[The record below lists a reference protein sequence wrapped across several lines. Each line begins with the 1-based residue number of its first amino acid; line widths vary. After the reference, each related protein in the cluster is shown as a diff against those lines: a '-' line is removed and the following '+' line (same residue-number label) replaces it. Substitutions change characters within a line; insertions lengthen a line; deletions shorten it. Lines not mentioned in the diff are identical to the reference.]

1 MNGATLDEI
10 DHKILQLLQDNAR
23 MDISEIVRRIN
34 LSKTPVSKRI
44 RRLRDAGYI
53 KAYVAL
59 LDREKIGWPVLVLT
73 HVRLEKQTTELLN
86 AFEEAV
92 KQLPEVHFLLHV
104 SGGWNFILHVTATTP
119 QAYFT
124 FIMEHINSLG
134 NIGGMESCFV
144 MKECKSFAPYSL

>member
-1 MNGATLDEI
+1 MHTLDPT
-10 DHKILQLLQDNAR
+10 DVKLLQHLQQDGR
-23 MDISEIVRRIN
+23 ISERQLAALVFKSPPAVHDR
-34 LSKTPVSKRI
+34 LV
-44 RRLRDAGYI
+44 RLRENGYI
-53 KAYVAL
+53 KGYTVL
-59 LDREKIGWPVLVLT
+59 LDREKIGQPVLVLT

-92 KQLPEVHFLLHV
+92 KLLPEVQYLLHV
-104 SGGWNFILHVTATTP
+104 SGGWNFILHVTARTP

-144 MKECKSFAPYSL
+144 LRECKSGGAFVL